1 MASTNYSVLVDV
13 DFDVSQFESKLQQQV
28 NKSFKNGFKF
38 DTSAAQKSAD
48 ELSQSLDNL
57 NVSANNVNIAGQEA
71 GLTWQQ
77 AAAIFD
83 ACKTVIGAMV
93 DEVFTMDSALTE
105 FQKVSDLSTASLQ
118 GYVDTL
124 KGLGDEVA
132 RTG

>member
-13 DFDVSQFESKLQQQV
+13 DFDVSQFQSKLQQQV
-28 NKSFKNGFKF
+28 NQSFKNGFKF
-38 DTSAAQKSAD
+38 DTSAARKSAG

-83 ACKTVIGAMV
+83 ACKTAIGAMV
-93 DEVFTMDSALTE
+93 DEVFTMDRALTE

-118 GYVDTL
+118 NYVDTL
-124 KGLGDEVA
+124 KDLGDEVA

>member
-1 MASTNYSVLVDV
+1 MPSTNYSVLVDV
-13 DFDVSQFESKLQQQV
+13 DFDVSQFQSKLQQQV
-28 NKSFKNGFKF
+28 NQSFKNGFKF
-38 DTSAAQKSAD
+38 DTSAARKNAG

-83 ACKTVIGAMV
+83 ACKTAIGAMV

-118 GYVDTL
+118 NYVDTL
-124 KGLGDEVA
+124 KDLGDEVA